1 MWEGGYANIAVQ
13 YLYLS
18 PDTRL
23 LCPLTQSFTGSE
35 CMEHI
40 MSVAYKFS
48 TFKPTTLVGA
58 IAFAMGLS
66 TTVFAETTV
75 SSTTKLQPIVVTAT
89 RSEEKIENI
98 PARISIIEPHILE
111 QSPIAELPHLL
122 MSDASI
128 DMMQYGGYGQA
139 ASIFTRGTNS
149 THTLVLRDGV
159 RLNTGSAGSASLA
172 FIDTTDIKQIEV
184 LKGPASVLYGTDA
197 IGGVV
202 QLVSKIP
209 EKTGA
214 FVTGEIGEHNTYKSV
229 IGADLAENGV
239 YAQIRGQRLESDGT
253 QVTDFKDSNVKA
265 GAYDQKG
272 LSAKFGIEKERY
284 AASVDYSE
292 NQGTSTYVDGIN
304 DVNWNLI
311 GLKNVSQDFKNEVI
325 NLKGRFNVNDSLS
338 VNARLSQFKDDL
350 EQNDSNDSIF
360 NTTKEAELTA
370 KWQFTPTQNILAG
383 VATKNIESDVVSGS
397 APYGVD
403 YDKEVEST
411 GYFVQHQYQ
420 TEKLHTQLGLRV
432 EDHETFGTHTV
443 GQAAARYQV
452 LPSTSVYANIGTAF
466 RAPTNNDLYA
476 LSWGGNPDL
485 KAEKST
491 SYEIGLDQ
499 KITDNLTAGIS
510 AYRNEVDD
518 LITYVTDPITY
529 DGQLLNVKK
538 ATFTGGEFNLDWAKD
553 ELFAHLSYAYVQPK
567 DKETDHDL
575 ARRSR
580 QSLTFTTGIQNDI
593 YGISTSVSAKS
604 RPKNSTVSGYA
615 TVDVNAFWNVNP
627 NVKLFT
633 NVQNIGDVEYKTT
646 SYSNGYYYV
655 NGGRLASAGV
665 TFKY

>member
-1 MWEGGYANIAVQ
+1 
-13 YLYLS
+13 
-18 PDTRL
+18 
-23 LCPLTQSFTGSE
+23 
-35 CMEHI
+35 MEHI
-40 MSVAYKFS
+40 MSA
-48 TFKPTTLVGA
+48 TFQPTTLVGA
-58 IAFAMGLS
+58 IALAMGLS
-66 TTVFAETTV
+66 STAFAETQ
-75 SSTTKLQPIVVTAT
+75 SSDTTAQLSPIVVTAT
-89 RSEEKIENI
+89 RSEEKIENV

-202 QLVSKIP
+202 QLISKTP

-229 IGADLAENGV
+229 VGADLAENGV

-253 QVTDFKDSNVKA
+253 QVTDFKDAQVKA

-272 LSAKFGIEKERY
+272 FSAKFGIEKEQY
-284 AASVDYSE
+284 AASVDYSQ
-292 NQGTSTYVDGIN
+292 NQGTATYVDGVN
-304 DVNWNLI
+304 DANWNLI

-325 NLKGRFNVNDSLS
+325 NVKGRVNVGQDVSI
-338 VNARLSQFKDDL
+338 NARLSQFKDDL
-350 EQNDSNDSIF
+350 EQNDSHDAIY
-360 NTTKEAELTA
+360 NTTKEAELYA

-383 VATKNIESDVVSGS
+383 VATKNIESDVLSGS
-397 APYGVD
+397 GFYGVD
-403 YDKEVEST
+403 YDKDVDST

-420 TEKLHTQLGLRV
+420 TEKLHTQLGVRV

-443 GQAAARYQV
+443 GQAATRYQI
-452 LPSTSVYANIGTAF
+452 LPSTSIYTNIGTAF

-476 LSWGGNPDL
+476 LSWGGNPEL
-485 KAEKST
+485 NPEESF
-491 SYEIGLDQ
+491 SYEVGIDQ
-499 KITDNLTAGIS
+499 KINDNFSLGLS

-518 LITYVTDPITY
+518 LITFVTDPVTHEGRLY
-529 DGQLLNVKK
+529 NVKK
-538 ATFTGGEFNLDWAKD
+538 ATFTGGEFNIDWKND
-553 ELFAHLSYAYVQPK
+553 DLFADLSYAYVQPK
-567 DKETDHDL
+567 DKETDQDL

-580 QSLTFTTGIQNDI
+580 QSLTLTTGLQNEV
-593 YGISTSVSAKS
+593 YGISASLSAKS

-633 NVQNIGDVEYKTT
+633 NIQNIGDVEYKTT
-646 SYSNGYYYV
+646 SYGNGYYYI

>member
-1 MWEGGYANIAVQ
+1 MYGAN
-13 YLYLS
+13 
-18 PDTRL
+18 
-23 LCPLTQSFTGSE
+23 
-35 CMEHI
+35 
-40 MSVAYKFS
+40 MSNLFQ
-48 TFKPTTLVGA
+48 PTTLVGA
-58 IAFAMGLS
+58 IALAMGFS
-66 TTVFAETTV
+66 TSVFAQD
-75 SSTTKLQPIVVTAT
+75 STNVVNASLDTLVVTAT
-89 RSEEKIENI
+89 RSEEKIKDV

-128 DMMQYGGYGQA
+128 DMMQYGGYGQT

-202 QLVSKIP
+202 QLVSKTP

-229 IGADLAENGV
+229 IGADLAENGI

-253 QVTDFKDSNVKA
+253 QVTDFKDAQVNA

-272 LSAKFGIEKERY
+272 FSAKFGVEKQQY

-292 NQGTSTYVDGIN
+292 NQGTSTYVESVN
-304 DVNWNLI
+304 DENWNLI
-311 GLKNVSQDFKNEVI
+311 GLKNVSQDFKNEII
-325 NLKGRFNVNDSLS
+325 NVKGRVNLNDNFALH
-338 VNARLSQFKDDL
+338 ARLSQFKDDL
-350 EQNDSNDSIF
+350 EQNDSHDAIY
-360 NTTKEAELTA
+360 NTTKEAELYS
-370 KWQFTPTQNILAG
+370 KWQFSPTQNLLAG
-383 VATKNIESDVVSGS
+383 VATKNVESDVLSGS
-397 APYGVD
+397 GYYGVD
-403 YDKEVEST
+403 YDKEVDST

-420 TEKLHTQLGLRV
+420 SEKLHTQLGVRV

-443 GQAAARYQV
+443 GQAAARYQI
-452 LPSTSVYANIGTAF
+452 LPATSIYTNIGTAF

-476 LSWGGNPDL
+476 LSWGGNPEL
-485 KAEKST
+485 KPEESI

-499 KITDNLTAGIS
+499 QLTDHLTMGLS

-529 DGQLLNVKK
+529 EGRLYNVKK

-553 ELFAHLSYAYVQPK
+553 ELFTNLSYAYVQPK
-567 DKETDHDL
+567 DKETDKDL
-575 ARRSR
+575 PRRSR
-580 QSLTFTTGIQNDI
+580 QSLTLTSGLQNEV
-593 YGISTSVSAKS
+593 YGISASLSAKS
-604 RPKNSTVSGYA
+604 KPKNSTISGYA

-633 NVQNIGDVEYKTT
+633 NIQNIGDVEYKTT
-646 SYSNGYYYV
+646 SYGSGYYYV

-665 TFKY
+665 TFRY

>member
-1 MWEGGYANIAVQ
+1 MPNLFQ
-13 YLYLS
+13 
-18 PDTRL
+18 
-23 LCPLTQSFTGSE
+23 
-35 CMEHI
+35 
-40 MSVAYKFS
+40 
-48 TFKPTTLVGA
+48 PTALVGA
-58 IAFAMGLS
+58 IAIAMGFS
-66 TTVFAETTV
+66 TSV
-75 SSTTKLQPIVVTAT
+75 SAQDNTNIVNASLDTLVVTAT
-89 RSEEKIENI
+89 RSEEKIKDV
-98 PARISIIEPHILE
+98 PARISIIEPQIVE

-202 QLVSKIP
+202 QLVSKTP

-214 FVTGEIGEHNTYKSV
+214 FVTGEIGEHSTYKSV
-229 IGADLAENGV
+229 IGADLAENGI

-253 QVTDFKDSNVKA
+253 QVTDFKDAQVNA

-272 LSAKFGIEKERY
+272 FSAKFGIEKEQY

-304 DVNWNLI
+304 DANWNLI
-311 GLKNVSQDFKNEVI
+311 GLKNVSQDFKNEII
-325 NLKGRFNVNDSLS
+325 NVKGRVNLS
-338 VNARLSQFKDDL
+338 DNFALHARLSQFKDDL
-350 EQNDSNDSIF
+350 EQNDSHDAIY
-360 NTTKEAELTA
+360 NTTKEAELYS
-370 KWQFTPTQNILAG
+370 KWQFSPTQNILAG
-383 VATKNIESDVVSGS
+383 VATKNVESDVLSGS
-397 APYGVD
+397 GYYGVD
-403 YDKEVEST
+403 YDKEVDST

-420 TEKLHTQLGLRV
+420 SEKLHTQLGVRV

-443 GQAAARYQV
+443 GQAAARYQI
-452 LPSTSVYANIGTAF
+452 LPATSIYTNIGTAF

-476 LSWGGNPDL
+476 LSWGGNPEL
-485 KAEKST
+485 KPEESV

-499 KITDNLTAGIS
+499 QLTNHLTMRLS
-510 AYRNEVDD
+510 AYRNEVDN
-518 LITYVTDPITY
+518 LITWQN
-529 DGQLLNVKK
+529 GKNFNVKE

-553 ELFAHLSYAYVQPK
+553 ELFTNLSYAYVQPK
-567 DKETDHDL
+567 DKKTDQDL
-575 ARRSR
+575 PRRSR
-580 QSLTFTTGIQNDI
+580 QSLTLTSGLQNEV
-593 YGISTSVSAKS
+593 YGISASLSAKS
-604 RPKNSTVSGYA
+604 RPKNSTISGYA

-633 NVQNIGDVEYKTT
+633 NIQNIGDVEYKTT
-646 SYSNGYYYV
+646 SYGSGYYYV

-665 TFKY
+665 TFRY

>member
-1 MWEGGYANIAVQ
+1 
-13 YLYLS
+13 
-18 PDTRL
+18 
-23 LCPLTQSFTGSE
+23 
-35 CMEHI
+35 
-40 MSVAYKFS
+40 MSNLFQ
-48 TFKPTTLVGA
+48 PTALVGA
-58 IAFAMGLS
+58 IALAMGFS
-66 TTVFAETTV
+66 TSVFAQD
-75 SSTTKLQPIVVTAT
+75 STNVVNASLDTLVVTAT
-89 RSEEKIENI
+89 RSEEKIKDV

-128 DMMQYGGYGQA
+128 DMMQYGGYGQT

-202 QLVSKIP
+202 QLVSKTP

-214 FVTGEIGEHNTYKSV
+214 FVTGEVGEHNTYKSV
-229 IGADLAENGV
+229 IGADLAENGI

-253 QVTDFKDSNVKA
+253 QVTDFKDAQVNA

-272 LSAKFGIEKERY
+272 FSAKFGVEKQQY

-292 NQGTSTYVDGIN
+292 NQGTSTYVESVN
-304 DVNWNLI
+304 DANWNLI
-311 GLKNVSQDFKNEVI
+311 GLKNVSQDFKNEII
-325 NLKGRFNVNDSLS
+325 NVKGRVNLNDNFALH
-338 VNARLSQFKDDL
+338 ARLSQFKDDL
-350 EQNDSNDSIF
+350 EQNDSHDAIY
-360 NTTKEAELTA
+360 NTTKEAELYS
-370 KWQFTPTQNILAG
+370 KWQFSPTQNLLAG
-383 VATKNIESDVVSGS
+383 VATKNVASDVLSGS
-397 APYGVD
+397 GYYGVD
-403 YDKEVEST
+403 YDKEVDST

-420 TEKLHTQLGLRV
+420 SEKLHTQLGVRV

-443 GQAAARYQV
+443 GQAAARYQI
-452 LPSTSVYANIGTAF
+452 LPATSIYTNIGTAF

-476 LSWGGNPDL
+476 LSWGGNPEL
-485 KAEKST
+485 KPEESV

-499 KITDNLTAGIS
+499 QLTNYLTMGLS
-510 AYRNEVDD
+510 AYRNEVDN
-518 LITYVTDPITY
+518 LITWQN
-529 DGQLLNVKK
+529 GKNFNVKE

-553 ELFAHLSYAYVQPK
+553 ELFTNLSYAYVQPK
-567 DKETDHDL
+567 DKETDKDL
-575 ARRSR
+575 PRRSR
-580 QSLTFTTGIQNDI
+580 QSLTLTSGLQNEV
-593 YGISTSVSAKS
+593 YGISASLSAKS
-604 RPKNSTVSGYA
+604 KPKNSTISGYA

-633 NVQNIGDVEYKTT
+633 NIQNIGDVEYKTT
-646 SYSNGYYYV
+646 SYSSGYYYV

-665 TFKY
+665 TFRY

>member
-1 MWEGGYANIAVQ
+1 
-13 YLYLS
+13 
-18 PDTRL
+18 
-23 LCPLTQSFTGSE
+23 
-35 CMEHI
+35 
-40 MSVAYKFS
+40 MSNLFQ
-48 TFKPTTLVGA
+48 PTTLVGA
-58 IAFAMGLS
+58 IALAMGFS
-66 TTVFAETTV
+66 TSVFAQD
-75 SSTTKLQPIVVTAT
+75 STNVVNASLDTLVVTAT
-89 RSEEKIENI
+89 RSEEKIKDV

-128 DMMQYGGYGQA
+128 DMMQYGGYGQT

-202 QLVSKIP
+202 QLVSKTP

-229 IGADLAENGV
+229 IGADLAENGI

-253 QVTDFKDSNVKA
+253 QVTDFKDAQVNA

-272 LSAKFGIEKERY
+272 FSAKFGVEKQQY

-292 NQGTSTYVDGIN
+292 NQGTSTYVESVN
-304 DVNWNLI
+304 DENWNLI
-311 GLKNVSQDFKNEVI
+311 GLKNVSQDFKNEII
-325 NLKGRFNVNDSLS
+325 NVKGRVNLNDNFALH
-338 VNARLSQFKDDL
+338 ARLSQFKDDL
-350 EQNDSNDSIF
+350 EQNDSHDAIY
-360 NTTKEAELTA
+360 NTTKEAELYS
-370 KWQFTPTQNILAG
+370 KWQFSPTQNLLAG
-383 VATKNIESDVVSGS
+383 VATKNVESDVLSGS
-397 APYGVD
+397 GYYGVD
-403 YDKEVEST
+403 YDKEVDST

-420 TEKLHTQLGLRV
+420 SEKLHTQLGVRV

-443 GQAAARYQV
+443 GQAAARYQI
-452 LPSTSVYANIGTAF
+452 LPATSIYTNIGTAF

-476 LSWGGNPDL
+476 LSWGGNPEL
-485 KAEKST
+485 KPEESI

-499 KITDNLTAGIS
+499 QLTNHLTMGLS

-529 DGQLLNVKK
+529 EGRLYNVKK

-553 ELFAHLSYAYVQPK
+553 ELFTNLSYAYVQPK
-567 DKETDHDL
+567 DKETDKDL
-575 ARRSR
+575 PRRSR
-580 QSLTFTTGIQNDI
+580 QSLTLTSGLQNEV
-593 YGISTSVSAKS
+593 YGISASLSAKS
-604 RPKNSTVSGYA
+604 KPKNSTISGYA

-633 NVQNIGDVEYKTT
+633 NIQNIGDVEYKTT
-646 SYSNGYYYV
+646 SYGSGYYYV

-665 TFKY
+665 TFRY

>member
-1 MWEGGYANIAVQ
+1 MPNLFQ
-13 YLYLS
+13 
-18 PDTRL
+18 
-23 LCPLTQSFTGSE
+23 
-35 CMEHI
+35 
-40 MSVAYKFS
+40 
-48 TFKPTTLVGA
+48 PTALVGA
-58 IAFAMGLS
+58 IAIAMGFS
-66 TTVFAETTV
+66 TSV
-75 SSTTKLQPIVVTAT
+75 SAQDNTNVVNASLDTLVVTAT
-89 RSEEKIENI
+89 RSEEKIKDV
-98 PARISIIEPHILE
+98 PARISIIEPQIVE

-202 QLVSKIP
+202 QLVSKTP

-214 FVTGEIGEHNTYKSV
+214 FVTGEIGEHSTYKSV
-229 IGADLAENGV
+229 IGADLAENGI

-253 QVTDFKDSNVKA
+253 QVTDFKDAQVNA

-272 LSAKFGIEKERY
+272 FSAKFGIEKEQY

-304 DVNWNLI
+304 DANWNLI
-311 GLKNVSQDFKNEVI
+311 GLKNVSQDFKNEII
-325 NLKGRFNVNDSLS
+325 NVKGRVNLS
-338 VNARLSQFKDDL
+338 DNFALHARLSQFKDDL
-350 EQNDSNDSIF
+350 EQNDSHDAIY
-360 NTTKEAELTA
+360 NTTKEAELYS
-370 KWQFTPTQNILAG
+370 KWQFSPTQNILAG
-383 VATKNIESDVVSGS
+383 VATKNVESDVLSGS
-397 APYGVD
+397 GYYGVD
-403 YDKEVEST
+403 YDKEVDST

-420 TEKLHTQLGLRV
+420 SEKLHTQLGVRV

-443 GQAAARYQV
+443 GQAAARYQI
-452 LPSTSVYANIGTAF
+452 LPATSIYTNIGTAF

-476 LSWGGNPDL
+476 LSWGGNPEL
-485 KAEKST
+485 KPEESV

-499 KITDNLTAGIS
+499 QLTNHLTMGLS
-510 AYRNEVDD
+510 AYRNEVDN
-518 LITYVTDPITY
+518 LITWQN
-529 DGQLLNVKK
+529 GKNFNVKE

-553 ELFAHLSYAYVQPK
+553 ELFTNLSYAYVQPK
-567 DKETDHDL
+567 DKKTDQDL
-575 ARRSR
+575 PRRSR
-580 QSLTFTTGIQNDI
+580 QSLTLTSGLQNEV
-593 YGISTSVSAKS
+593 YGISASLSAKS
-604 RPKNSTVSGYA
+604 RPKNSTISGYA

-633 NVQNIGDVEYKTT
+633 NIQNIGDVEYKTT
-646 SYSNGYYYV
+646 SYGSGYYYV

-665 TFKY
+665 TFRY

>member
-1 MWEGGYANIAVQ
+1 MYGASMPNLFQ
-13 YLYLS
+13 
-18 PDTRL
+18 
-23 LCPLTQSFTGSE
+23 
-35 CMEHI
+35 
-40 MSVAYKFS
+40 
-48 TFKPTTLVGA
+48 PTALVGA
-58 IAFAMGLS
+58 IAIAMGFS
-66 TTVFAETTV
+66 TSV
-75 SSTTKLQPIVVTAT
+75 SAQDNTNVVNASLDTLVVTAT
-89 RSEEKIENI
+89 RSEEKIKDV
-98 PARISIIEPHILE
+98 PARISIIEPQIVE

-202 QLVSKIP
+202 QLVSKTP

-214 FVTGEIGEHNTYKSV
+214 FVTGEIGEHSTYKSV
-229 IGADLAENGV
+229 IGADLAENGI

-253 QVTDFKDSNVKA
+253 QVTDFKDAQVNA

-272 LSAKFGIEKERY
+272 FSAKFGIEKEQY

-304 DVNWNLI
+304 DANWNLI
-311 GLKNVSQDFKNEVI
+311 GLKNVSQDFKNEII
-325 NLKGRFNVNDSLS
+325 NVKGRVNLS
-338 VNARLSQFKDDL
+338 DNFALHARLSQFKDDL
-350 EQNDSNDSIF
+350 EQNDSHDAIY
-360 NTTKEAELTA
+360 NTTKEAELYS
-370 KWQFTPTQNILAG
+370 KWQFSPTQNLLAG
-383 VATKNIESDVVSGS
+383 VATKNVESDVLSGS
-397 APYGVD
+397 GYNAVD
-403 YDKEVEST
+403 YDKEVDST

-420 TEKLHTQLGLRV
+420 SEKLHTQLGVRV

-443 GQAAARYQV
+443 GQAAARYQI
-452 LPSTSVYANIGTAF
+452 LPATSIYTNIGTAF

-476 LSWGGNPDL
+476 LSWGGNPEL
-485 KAEKST
+485 KPEESV

-499 KITDNLTAGIS
+499 QLTNHLTMGLS
-510 AYRNEVDD
+510 AYRNEVDN
-518 LITYVTDPITY
+518 LITWQN
-529 DGQLLNVKK
+529 GKNFNVKE

-553 ELFAHLSYAYVQPK
+553 ELFTNLSYAYVQPK
-567 DKETDHDL
+567 DKETDQDL
-575 ARRSR
+575 PRRSR
-580 QSLTFTTGIQNDI
+580 QSLTLTSGLQNEV
-593 YGISTSVSAKS
+593 YGISASLSAKS
-604 RPKNSTVSGYA
+604 RPKNSTISGYA

-633 NVQNIGDVEYKTT
+633 NIQNIGDVEYKTT
-646 SYSNGYYYV
+646 SYGSGYYYV
-655 NGGRLASAGV
+655 NGGRQASAGV
-665 TFKY
+665 TFRY

>member
-1 MWEGGYANIAVQ
+1 MPNLFQ
-13 YLYLS
+13 
-18 PDTRL
+18 
-23 LCPLTQSFTGSE
+23 
-35 CMEHI
+35 
-40 MSVAYKFS
+40 
-48 TFKPTTLVGA
+48 PTALVGA
-58 IAFAMGLS
+58 IAIAMGFS
-66 TTVFAETTV
+66 TSV
-75 SSTTKLQPIVVTAT
+75 SAQDNTNVVNASLDTLVVTAT
-89 RSEEKIENI
+89 RSEEKIKDV
-98 PARISIIEPHILE
+98 PARISIIEPQIVE

-202 QLVSKIP
+202 QLVSKTP

-214 FVTGEIGEHNTYKSV
+214 FVTGEIGEHSTYKSV
-229 IGADLAENGV
+229 IGADLAENGI

-253 QVTDFKDSNVKA
+253 QVTDFKDAQVNA

-272 LSAKFGIEKERY
+272 FSAKFGIEKEQY

-304 DVNWNLI
+304 DANWNLI
-311 GLKNVSQDFKNEVI
+311 GLKNVSQDFKNEII
-325 NLKGRFNVNDSLS
+325 NVKGRVNLS
-338 VNARLSQFKDDL
+338 DNFALHARLSQFKDDL
-350 EQNDSNDSIF
+350 EQNDSHDAIY
-360 NTTKEAELTA
+360 NTTKEAELYS
-370 KWQFTPTQNILAG
+370 KWQFSPTQNLLAG
-383 VATKNIESDVVSGS
+383 VATKNVESDVLSGS
-397 APYGVD
+397 GYYGVD
-403 YDKEVEST
+403 YDKEVDST

-420 TEKLHTQLGLRV
+420 SEKLHTQLGVRV

-443 GQAAARYQV
+443 GQAAARYQI
-452 LPSTSVYANIGTAF
+452 LPATSIYTNIGTAF

-476 LSWGGNPDL
+476 LSWGGNPEL
-485 KAEKST
+485 KPEESV

-499 KITDNLTAGIS
+499 QLTNHLTMGLS
-510 AYRNEVDD
+510 AYRNEVDN
-518 LITYVTDPITY
+518 LITWQN
-529 DGQLLNVKK
+529 GKNFNVKE

-553 ELFAHLSYAYVQPK
+553 ELFTNLSYAYVQPK
-567 DKETDHDL
+567 DKKTDQDL
-575 ARRSR
+575 PRRSR
-580 QSLTFTTGIQNDI
+580 QSLTLTSGLQNEV
-593 YGISTSVSAKS
+593 YGISASLSAKS
-604 RPKNSTVSGYA
+604 RPKNSTISGYA

-633 NVQNIGDVEYKTT
+633 NIQNIGDVEYKTT
-646 SYSNGYYYV
+646 SYGSGYYYV

-665 TFKY
+665 TFRY

>member
-1 MWEGGYANIAVQ
+1 
-13 YLYLS
+13 
-18 PDTRL
+18 
-23 LCPLTQSFTGSE
+23 
-35 CMEHI
+35 MEHI
-40 MSVAYKFS
+40 MSGFYKLS
-48 TFKPTTLVGA
+48 AFKPTTLVGA
-58 IAFAMGLS
+58 IAIAMGLS
-66 TTVFAETTV
+66 STSFAETT
-75 SSTTKLQPIVVTAT
+75 SSNSEAKSQLDTIVITAT

-202 QLVSKIP
+202 QLVSKTP

-214 FVTGEIGEHNTYKSV
+214 FVTGEMGEHNTYKSV
-229 IGADLAENGV
+229 VGADLAENGV
-239 YAQIRGQRLESDGT
+239 YAQVRGQRLESDGT
-253 QVTDFKDSNVKA
+253 QVTDFKDANVKA

-272 LSAKFGIEKERY
+272 FSAKLGVEKEQY
-284 AASVDYSE
+284 AASVDYSQ
-292 NQGTSTYVDGIN
+292 NQGTSTYVDGVN
-304 DVNWNLI
+304 DANWNLI
-311 GLKNVSQDFKNEVI
+311 GLKNVSQDFKNEII
-325 NLKGRFNVNDSLS
+325 NVKGRVNVNDSLS
-338 VNARLSQFKDDL
+338 INARLSQFKDDL
-350 EQNDSNDSIF
+350 EQNDSHDAIY
-360 NTTKEAELTA
+360 NTTKEAELYS

-383 VATKNIESDVVSGS
+383 VATKNVKSDVLSGS
-397 APYGVD
+397 GFYGVD
-403 YDKEVEST
+403 YDKEVDST

-420 TEKLHTQLGLRV
+420 TDKLHTQLGLRV

-443 GQAAARYQV
+443 GQAAARYQI
-452 LPSTSVYANIGTAF
+452 LPMTSIYTNIGTAF

-476 LSWGGNPDL
+476 LSWGGNPEL
-485 KAEKST
+485 KPEESV
-491 SYEIGLDQ
+491 SYEVGLDQ
-499 KITDNLTAGIS
+499 KITDNFSMGLS

-529 DGQLLNVKK
+529 EGRLYNVKK
-538 ATFTGGEFNLDWAKD
+538 ATFTGGEFNLDWASD
-553 ELFAHLSYAYVQPK
+553 ELFTNLSYAYVQPK
-567 DKETDHDL
+567 DKETDKDL

-580 QSLTFTTGIQNDI
+580 QSLTLTTGIQNEV
-593 YGISTSVSAKS
+593 YGISTSLSAKS
-604 RPKNSTVSGYA
+604 KPKNSKVSGYA
-615 TVDVNAFWNVNP
+615 TVDVNAFWNINP

-633 NVQNIGDVEYKTT
+633 NIQNIGDVEYKTT
-646 SYSNGYYYV
+646 SYSNGYYYI

-665 TFKY
+665 TFRY

>member
-1 MWEGGYANIAVQ
+1 
-13 YLYLS
+13 
-18 PDTRL
+18 
-23 LCPLTQSFTGSE
+23 
-35 CMEHI
+35 
-40 MSVAYKFS
+40 MSTLFQ
-48 TFKPTTLVGA
+48 PTALVGA
-58 IAFAMGLS
+58 IALAMGFS
-66 TTVFAETTV
+66 TSV
-75 SSTTKLQPIVVTAT
+75 SAQDSSNVVNASLDTLVVTAT
-89 RSEEKIENI
+89 RSEEKIKDV
-98 PARISIIEPHILE
+98 PARISIIEPQIVE

-202 QLVSKIP
+202 QLVSKTP

-214 FVTGEIGEHNTYKSV
+214 FVTGEIGEHSTYKSV
-229 IGADLAENGV
+229 IGADLAENGI

-253 QVTDFKDSNVKA
+253 QVTDFKDAQVNA

-272 LSAKFGIEKERY
+272 FSAKFGIEKEQY

-304 DVNWNLI
+304 DANWNLI
-311 GLKNVSQDFKNEVI
+311 GLKNVSQDFKNEII
-325 NLKGRFNVNDSLS
+325 NVKGRVNLS
-338 VNARLSQFKDDL
+338 DNFALHARLSQFKDDL
-350 EQNDSNDSIF
+350 EQNDSHDAIY
-360 NTTKEAELTA
+360 NTTKEAELYS
-370 KWQFTPTQNILAG
+370 KWQFSSTQNLLAG
-383 VATKNIESDVVSGS
+383 IATKNIKSDVFSVSSFGI
-397 APYGVD
+397 VD
-403 YDKEVEST
+403 YDKTVEST

-420 TEKLHTQLGLRV
+420 SEKLHTQLGVRV

-443 GQAAARYQV
+443 GQAAARYQI
-452 LPSTSVYANIGTAF
+452 LPATSIYTNIGTAF

-476 LSWGGNPDL
+476 LSWGGNPEL
-485 KAEKST
+485 KPEESI

-499 KITDNLTAGIS
+499 QLTDHLTMGLS

-529 DGQLLNVKK
+529 EGRLYNVKK

-553 ELFAHLSYAYVQPK
+553 ELFTNISYAYAQPK
-567 DKETDHDL
+567 DKETDQDL
-575 ARRSR
+575 PRRSR
-580 QSLTFTTGIQNDI
+580 QSLTLTSGLKNEV
-593 YGISTSVSAKS
+593 YGISASLSAKS
-604 RPKNSTVSGYA
+604 RPKNSTISGYA

-633 NVQNIGDVEYKTT
+633 NIQNIGDVEYKTT
-646 SYSNGYYYV
+646 SYGSGYYYV
-655 NGGRLASAGV
+655 NVGRLSTAGV
-665 TFKY
+665 TFRY

>member
-1 MWEGGYANIAVQ
+1 MPNLFQ
-13 YLYLS
+13 
-18 PDTRL
+18 
-23 LCPLTQSFTGSE
+23 
-35 CMEHI
+35 
-40 MSVAYKFS
+40 
-48 TFKPTTLVGA
+48 PTALVGA
-58 IAFAMGLS
+58 IAIAMGFS
-66 TTVFAETTV
+66 TSV
-75 SSTTKLQPIVVTAT
+75 SAQDNTNVVNASLDTLVVTAT
-89 RSEEKIENI
+89 RSEEKIKDV
-98 PARISIIEPHILE
+98 PARISIIEPQIVE

-202 QLVSKIP
+202 QLVSKTP

-214 FVTGEIGEHNTYKSV
+214 FVTGEIGEHSTYKSV
-229 IGADLAENGV
+229 IGADLAENGI

-253 QVTDFKDSNVKA
+253 QVTDFKDAQVNA

-272 LSAKFGIEKERY
+272 FSAKFGIEKEQY

-304 DVNWNLI
+304 DANWNLI
-311 GLKNVSQDFKNEVI
+311 GLKNVSQDFKNEII
-325 NLKGRFNVNDSLS
+325 NVKGRVNLS
-338 VNARLSQFKDDL
+338 DNFALHARLSQFKDDL
-350 EQNDSNDSIF
+350 EQNDSHDAIY
-360 NTTKEAELTA
+360 NTTKEAELYS
-370 KWQFTPTQNILAG
+370 KWQFSPTQNLLAG
-383 VATKNIESDVVSGS
+383 VATKNIESDVLSGS
-397 APYGVD
+397 GYYGVD
-403 YDKEVEST
+403 YDKEVDST

-420 TEKLHTQLGLRV
+420 SEKLHTQLGVRV

-443 GQAAARYQV
+443 GQAAARYQI
-452 LPSTSVYANIGTAF
+452 LPATSIYTNIGTAF

-476 LSWGGNPDL
+476 LSWGGNPEL
-485 KAEKST
+485 KPEESV

-499 KITDNLTAGIS
+499 QLTNHLTMGLS

-529 DGQLLNVKK
+529 EGRLYNVKK
-538 ATFTGGEFNLDWAKD
+538 ANFTGGEFNLDWAKD
-553 ELFAHLSYAYVQPK
+553 ELFTNLSYAYVQPK
-567 DKETDHDL
+567 DKETDQDL
-575 ARRSR
+575 PRRSR
-580 QSLTFTTGIQNDI
+580 QSLTLTSGLQNEV
-593 YGISTSVSAKS
+593 YGISASLSAKS
-604 RPKNSTVSGYA
+604 RPKNSTISGYA

-633 NVQNIGDVEYKTT
+633 NIQNIGDVEYKTT
-646 SYSNGYYYV
+646 SYGSGYYYV
-655 NGGRLASAGV
+655 NGGRLATAGV
-665 TFKY
+665 TFRY

>member
-1 MWEGGYANIAVQ
+1 
-13 YLYLS
+13 
-18 PDTRL
+18 
-23 LCPLTQSFTGSE
+23 
-35 CMEHI
+35 
-40 MSVAYKFS
+40 MSTLFQ
-48 TFKPTTLVGA
+48 PTALVGA
-58 IAFAMGLS
+58 IALAMGFS
-66 TTVFAETTV
+66 TSVFAAESQDQRVVNAALDT
-75 SSTTKLQPIVVTAT
+75 LVVTAT
-89 RSEEKIENI
+89 RSEEKIGNV

-128 DMMQYGGYGQA
+128 DMLQYGGYGQT
-139 ASIFTRGTNS
+139 ASIYMRGTND

-202 QLVSKIP
+202 QLVSKTP

-229 IGADLAENGV
+229 IGADLAENGI

-253 QVTDFKDSNVKA
+253 QVTDFKDAQVNA

-272 LSAKFGIEKERY
+272 FSAKFGVEKQQY

-292 NQGTSTYVDGIN
+292 NQGNSTYVDGIYDN
-304 DVNWNLI
+304 DWNVI
-311 GLKNVSQDFKNEVI
+311 GLENISQDFKNEII
-325 NLKGRFNVNDSLS
+325 NLKGRINLS
-338 VNARLSQFKDDL
+338 DNFALHARLSQFKDEL
-350 EQNDSNDSIF
+350 EQNDSHDAIY
-360 NTTKEAELTA
+360 NTTKEAELYS
-370 KWQFTPTQNILAG
+370 KWQFSSTQNLLAG
-383 VATKNIESDVVSGS
+383 IATKNIKSDVFSVSSFGI
-397 APYGVD
+397 VD
-403 YDKEVEST
+403 YDKTVEST

-420 TEKLHTQLGLRV
+420 SEKLHTQLGVRV

-443 GQAAARYQV
+443 GQAAARYQI
-452 LPSTSVYANIGTAF
+452 LPATSIYTNIGTAF

-476 LSWGGNPDL
+476 LSWGGNPEL
-485 KAEKST
+485 KPEESV

-499 KITDNLTAGIS
+499 QLTDHLTMGLS

-518 LITYVTDPITY
+518 LITYEGRLY
-529 DGQLLNVKK
+529 NVKK

-553 ELFAHLSYAYVQPK
+553 ELFTNLSYAYVQPK
-567 DKETDHDL
+567 DKETDQDL
-575 ARRSR
+575 PRRLR
-580 QSLTFTTGIQNDI
+580 QSLTLTSGLQNEV
-593 YGISTSVSAKS
+593 YGISASLSAKS
-604 RPKNSTVSGYA
+604 RPKNSTISGYA

-633 NVQNIGDVEYKTT
+633 NIQNIGDGEYKTT
-646 SYSNGYYYV
+646 SYGSGYYYV

-665 TFKY
+665 TFRY